1 MTCSVVI
8 PCIPRH
14 FDNLGNIINAFKA
27 GTKQPDEVIVALSE
41 SGSISQDKLDHLVS
55 LCVKLVHIPEV
66 GSSARNRQNGSNV
79 ATGDIII
86 YQDADDL
93 PHPRR
98 VEVINW
104 FFEIS
109 DIVHLNHSYYK
120 GDTVPLVDQ
129 IKAVKSE
136 TLFNTYF
143 PHGIFEE
150 CKGITTAY
158 GGDIGFVEN
167 GVGIPIHA
175 GAVAIRREVLKQ
187 VKWREASEMV
197 LFNYYRFED
206 YEFCMEVLYKFKKSL
221 VIDAKLYQYN

>member
-1 MTCSVVI
+1 MISVVI
-8 PCIPRH
+8 PCIPKH
-14 FDNLGNIINAFKA
+14 FGNLDNILNAFRT

-41 SGSISQDKLDHLVS
+41 SGSISQEQLDS
-55 LCVKLVHIPEV
+55 LSSKGVNLCTIPEV
-66 GSSARNRQNGSNV
+66 GSSARNRQNGSNL

-120 GDTVPLVDQ
+120 GDVVPSVDQ

-150 CKGITTAY
+150 CKDITTAY
-158 GGDIGFVEN
+158 GGNISFMEN

-175 GAVAIRREVLKQ
+175 GAVAIRKEVLQQ

-197 LFNYYRFED
+197 LFQHYRFED
-206 YEFCMEVLYKFKKSL
+206 FEFNLEVLYKFKKSL